1 MSTVLQ
7 KMEKKYNKMLPSS
20 VPLDSLTEEEKSALW
35 NCDIDENDTS
45 LFIKALHRKLVYNY
59 LVTLERTV
67 STSEYVSP
75 LPTDDVI
82 KVMRLC
88 LSEDSLIKSKAMDV
102 FAVLRVRKL
111 IDKNMKYAEM
121 EESRM
126 EITGI
131 NSKQETMAV
140 LEVKILGFNSQFLIG
155 IKKETFDIRHNN

>member
-88 LSEDSLIKSKAMDV
+88 LYEDSLIKNKAMNV
-102 FAVLRVRKL
+102 FAVLEVRKL
-111 IDKNMKYAEM
+111 IDNNMKNAEM
-121 EESRM
+121 EESGT
-126 EITGI
+126 EITGNPKGT

-140 LEVKILGFNSQFLIG
+140 LEVVMFSSCQFLFG
-155 IKKETFDIRHNN
+155 I